1 MTTRNFRVKNGLSVG
16 DITISASAGTI
27 TGLSTA
33 APSADGDTANKKYVD
48 DSINAIST
56 TSITTDS
63 NATNA
68 TVSGTGASG
77 TLTITA
83 NSNTEVTVTDS
94 GMQLGGSGARVNSIL
109 DQDDLSGDSDTAL
122 ATQQS
127 IKAYVDAQVTAS
139 DLDFQGDSGGAL
151 SIDLDSETLDI
162 AGGTG
167 IDTTG
172 SGNTL
177 TVAIDSTVA
186 TLAGTQTFTNKTFDA
201 NGTGNSLSNID
212 SGNFLSGFFKDEDD
226 LSSNSA
232 TSVASQQSIKAY
244 IDNGLSSLSSTTL
257 TAGNTTAVVSD
268 TGSDGAFTVTADGN
282 TELVINDTTATF
294 SGNVVISGNLTTNGT
309 TVTNSST
316 NTTIEDALI
325 ELGSGNTG
333 SNANDL
339 GLILERGSTG
349 NNGFMGWDESEDK
362 FIVGTTTGTGAS
374 TGNLTITTGTLVA
387 NIEGN
392 VTGDVTGTADVA
404 TAVTV
409 ADESSDTSC
418 NVLFTTAATGDLG
431 PKSGT
436 NLTFNS
442 SSGVLT
448 ATGFAGDLTGAVT
461 GNADTATEATN
472 VTVSANNTANET
484 VYLTFV
490 DGATGTQG
498 IETDT
503 GLSYNPSTN
512 VLSTTA
518 SAAQYADVAE
528 RFEAD
533 APMEIGSVVEVG
545 GTAEITEATS
555 EMSQDV
561 FGVISDKP
569 AYMMNA
575 GAGDNDTH
583 PFVAMTGRTPVRVT
597 GVVNKGQRLVTSSI
611 KGCARAVAQGES
623 ISPFNV
629 IGRALESNTEA
640 GIKLVNCAVRT
651 NN

>member
-1 MTTRNFRVKNGLSVG
+1 MTTRNFRVNNGISIG
-16 DITISASAGTI
+16 DVVIDASTNKI

-33 APSADGDTANKKYVD
+33 TPSDDGDV
-48 DSINAIST
+48 
-56 TSITTDS
+56 
-63 NATNA
+63 AT
-68 TVSGTGASG
+68 
-77 TLTITA
+77 
-83 NSNTEVTVTDS
+83 
-94 GMQLGGSGARVNSIL
+94 
-109 DQDDLSGDSDTAL
+109 
-122 ATQQS
+122 
-127 IKAYVDAQVTAS
+127 KAYVDAQVTAS

-167 IDTTG
+167 IDTSG

-177 TVAIDSTVA
+177 TVAIDNTVA

-201 NGTGNSLSNID
+201 NGTGNSISNID
-212 SGNFLSGFFKDEDD
+212 FADFTSGVVADEDNMA
-226 LSSNSA
+226 SNSA
-232 TSVASQQSIKAY
+232 TKLATQQSIKAY
-244 IDNGLSSLSSTTL
+244 VDTEIGNISSTTL
-257 TAGNTTAVVSD
+257 TAGDTTAVVSD
-268 TGSDGAFTVTADGN
+268 SGSDGAFTVTCDSN
-282 TELVINDTTATF
+282 TELVVNDTSATF
-294 SGNVVISGNLTTNGT
+294 SGNVVVSGNLTVNGT
-309 TVTNSST
+309 TTTVATT
-316 NTTIEDALI
+316 NTTNTDNIY
-325 ELGSGNTG
+325 ELATG
-333 SNANDL
+333 TTGTPANDA
-339 GLILERGSTG
+339 GLIIERGDSA
-349 NNGFMGWDESEDK
+349 NAFIGFDESEDK
-362 FIVGTTTGTGAS
+362 FKVGTTSSTGSA
-374 TGNLTITTGTLVA
+374 TGNLTITTGTLIA
-387 NIEGN
+387 NLE
-392 VTGDVTGTADVA
+392 GDV
-404 TAVTV
+404 
-409 ADESSDTSC
+409 
-418 NVLFTTAATGDLG
+418 
-431 PKSGT
+431 
-436 NLTFNS
+436 
-442 SSGVLT
+442 
-448 ATGFAGDLTGAVT
+448 TGAVT

-472 VTVSANNTANET
+472 VTVTANNTADET

-555 EMSQDV
+555 DLSEDV

-575 GAGDNDTH
+575 GAGDNTTH
-583 PFVAMTGRTPVRVT
+583 PFVAMTGRTPVRVI
-597 GVVNKGQRLVTSSI
+597 GEVAKGQRLVTSST

>member
-16 DITISASAGTI
+16 DIEISASAGTI

-48 DSINAIST
+48 DQINAIST

-109 DQDDLSGDSDTAL
+109 DEDNLISDSATAL

-127 IKAYVDAQVTAS
+127 IKAYVDS
-139 DLDFQGDSGGAL
+139 
-151 SIDLDSETLDI
+151 
-162 AGGTG
+162 
-167 IDTTG
+167 
-172 SGNTL
+172 
-177 TVAIDSTVA
+177 
-186 TLAGTQTFTNKTFDA
+186 
-201 NGTGNSLSNID
+201 
-212 SGNFLSGFFKDEDD
+212 
-226 LSSNSA
+226 
-232 TSVASQQSIKAY
+232 
-244 IDNGLSSLSSTTL
+244 GLSSLSSTTL
-257 TAGNTTAVVSD
+257 TVGNTTAVVSD

-282 TELVINDTTATF
+282 TELVVNDTSATF
-294 SGNVVISGNLTTNGT
+294 SGNVVVSGNLTVNGT
-309 TVTNSST
+309 TTTVATT
-316 NTTIEDALI
+316 NTTVSDSLVEYANGTTGTPSNDAGI
-325 ELGSGNTG
+325 V
-333 SNANDL
+333 
-339 GLILERGSTG
+339 IERGDS
-349 NNGFMGWDESEDK
+349 NNAFIGFDESEDK
-362 FIVGTTTGTGAS
+362 FKVGTGTFTGAS
-374 TGNLTITTGTLVA
+374 TGNLTITTGTLIA
-387 NIEGN
+387 NLEGN
-392 VTGDVTGTADVA
+392 VTG
-404 TAVTV
+404 
-409 ADESSDTSC
+409 
-418 NVLFTTAATGDLG
+418 N
-431 PKSGT
+431 
-436 NLTFNS
+436 
-442 SSGVLT
+442 
-448 ATGFAGDLTGAVT
+448 VT
-461 GNADTATEATN
+461 GNTSGSSGSCTGNSATATEATN
-472 VTVSANNTANET
+472 VTVTANNATDET

-512 VLSTTA
+512 VLTTTA
-518 SAAQYADVAE
+518 SQAQYADVAE

-545 GTAEITEATS
+545 GSAEITEATS
-555 EMSQDV
+555 DLSEDV
-561 FGVISDKP
+561 FGVISHKP
-569 AYMMNA
+569 GYMMNA
-575 GAGDNDTH
+575 GAGSDETH
-583 PFVAMTGRTPVRVT
+583 PYVAMTGRTPVRVI
-597 GVVNKGQRLVTSSI
+597 GEVAKGQRLVTSST

>member
-48 DSINAIST
+48 DQINAIST

-94 GMQLGGSGARVNSIL
+94 GMQLGGSGARVNTIADEDNMS
-109 DQDDLSGDSDTAL
+109 SDSATAL

-167 IDTTG
+167 IDTVG
-172 SGNTL
+172 SSNTL

-201 NGTGNSLSNID
+201 NGTGNSLTNID
-212 SGNFLSGFFKDEDD
+212 SGNFLSGFFLDEDNMA
-226 LSSNSA
+226 SNDA
-232 TSVASQQSIKAY
+232 TAVASQQSIKAY
-244 IDNGLSSLSSTTL
+244 VDTEIGNISSTTL

-268 TGSDGAFTVTADGN
+268 TGSDGAFTVTAEGN
-282 TELVINDTTATF
+282 TELVINDTSATF
-294 SGNVVISGNLTTNGT
+294 SGNVIVTGDLNVNGT
-309 TVTNSST
+309 TTTVNTT
-316 NTTIEDALI
+316 NTTVSDNIM
-325 ELGSGNTG
+325 ELNSGISAS
-333 SNANDL
+333 SNDI
-339 GLILERGSTG
+339 GFIFERGSTG
-349 NNGFMGWDESEDK
+349 NNAAIIWDESEDK
-362 FIVGTTTGTGAS
+362 FTMGTTTATAGDKSGGITVSAS
-374 TGNLTITTGTLVA
+374 TLVA
-387 NIEGN
+387 NLE
-392 VTGDVTGTADVA
+392 GDVTG
-404 TAVTV
+404 
-409 ADESSDTSC
+409 
-418 NVLFTTAATGDLG
+418 
-431 PKSGT
+431 
-436 NLTFNS
+436 
-442 SSGVLT
+442 
-448 ATGFAGDLTGAVT
+448 
-461 GNADTATEATN
+461 TATEATN
-472 VTVSANNTANET
+472 VTVTANNTANET

-512 VLSTTA
+512 VLTTTA
-518 SAAQYADVAE
+518 AQAQYADLAE
-528 RFEAD
+528 KYTTSTGDLAPGTVVRVLIGPGHND
-533 APMEIGSVVEVG
+533 ALPEVEP
-545 GTAEITEATS
+545 A
-555 EMSQDV
+555 MQDSIPV
-561 FGVISDKP
+561 GVISTAP
-569 AYMMNA
+569 AYLMNA
-575 GAGDNDTH
+575 DSEGQA
-583 PFVAMTGRTPVRVT
+583 VALKGRVPVKVT
-597 GVVNKGQRLVTSSI
+597 GAVTKGQ
-611 KGCARAVAQGES
+611 AVYVDDNGHATASNTGS
-623 ISPFNV
+623 MMV
-629 IGRALESNTEA
+629 GVALESNGDSA
-640 GIKLVNCAVRT
+640 VKLVECVLKV
-651 NN
+651 